1 MSAMDIR
8 PNAKEMRALEL
19 FVSRDL
25 TRPSMSTVWEY
36 ASEDGLT
43 HMSTNGHVLA
53 LRRAGTHVAM
63 NLHDVAKMHP
73 IGLSDGSKG
82 STPPIWPH
90 LVQAPNCEGKNVAK
104 RGINPAYFALVA
116 EVEKAAGKR
125 AAADY
130 QPKAGEAKKTEK
142 LARSRLATT
151 SFSEWSIGVDPLD
164 GWYWK
169 VPGEIIWEGLIMPR
183 RV

>member
-1 MSAMDIR
+1 MNMMNIR
-8 PNAKEMRALEL
+8 PNAQEMRALEL
-19 FVSRDL
+19 FVSSDL
-25 TRPSMSTVWEY
+25 TRPNMSTVWEY
-36 ASEDGLT
+36 ASDGGLT

-53 LRRAGTHVAM
+53 LRRAGTHAAM
-63 NLHDVAKMHP
+63 YLHDIAKMQP
-73 IGLSDGSKG
+73 IAISDGSKG

-90 LVQAPNCEGKNVAK
+90 LVRAHCKGKNVN

-130 QPKAGEAKKTEK
+130 QPKAGEAKKIQR
-142 LARSRLATT
+142 LARSRLATS
-151 SFSEWSIGVDPLD
+151 SFSEWSIGCDPLD

-169 VPGEIIWEGLIMPR
+169 IPGEIVWEGIIMPR
-183 RV
+183 RI